1 MIDRD
6 YSFIINETTEVFFTQ
21 ESRINF
27 FDMET
32 EEEIFSIDPT
42 DLAVVLTVY
51 NCIMALWAKYDVE
64 DERMLVD

>member
-6 YSFIINETTEVFFTQ
+6 YSFIINGNTEVFFTQ

-27 FDMET
+27 FDVET

-42 DLAVVLTVY
+42 DLVVVLTAY
-51 NCIMALWAKYDVE
+51 NCIMAL
-64 DERMLVD
+64 